1 MYELPLFPLNTV
13 LFPGMPLRLHIFEER
28 YQVMMQR
35 VMQTNQTFGV
45 NLIRSG
51 TEALGPLPEPYLIGC
66 TARVI
71 QVEPIGDGRLNLTVV
86 GDERY
91 KILHLGAN
99 HPYLTAFVE
108 SMPLQEARNP
118 KIAEESQ
125 KLRKRLVTYLTL
137 LASNSAPTEI
147 GEMQLDFDI
156 SNVQLPDDPLLL
168 IYLAA
173 ALLQVP
179 AHEKQPMLEA
189 QSATHLIDMVQR
201 LYRREL
207 AVMPNIL
214 AVSEEQARQ
223 SAWSN

>member
-28 YQVMMQR
+28 YQLMMQR
-35 VMQTNQTFGV
+35 VMQTNHTFGV

-51 TEALGPLPEPYLIGC
+51 TEALGPLPEPHLIGC

-71 QVEPIGDGRLNLTVV
+71 QVEPVGDGRLNLTVV

-91 KILHLGAN
+91 KILHLGSN
-99 HPYLTAFVE
+99 QPYLTAFVE
-108 SMPLQEARNP
+108 AMPLQESQNPEVAR
-118 KIAEESQ
+118 ESQ
-125 KLRKRLVTYLTL
+125 ALRKRLVTYLTL
-137 LASNSAPTEI
+137 LASNSAPTEV
-147 GEMQLDFDI
+147 GEMQLDFDL

-173 ALLQVP
+173 ALLQIP
-179 AHEKQPMLEA
+179 AHEKQPLLETQNAA
-189 QSATHLIDMVQR
+189 QLIEMVQR

-207 AVMPNIL
+207 AVMPGL
-214 AVSEEQARQ
+214 LTVSEEQARQ